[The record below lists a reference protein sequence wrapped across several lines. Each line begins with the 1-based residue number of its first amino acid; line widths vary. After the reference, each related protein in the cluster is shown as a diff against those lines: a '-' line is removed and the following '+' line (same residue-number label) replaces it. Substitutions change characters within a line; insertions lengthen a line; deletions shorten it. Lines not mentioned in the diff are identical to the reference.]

1 MVTNRRRKS
10 MKMRGHHTHGWGSK
24 KKHRG
29 SGNRGGRGM
38 SGTGKRAN
46 SIQPLMR
53 KLGITLGKCG
63 FRFKGYHEEISPI
76 NFDTINAC
84 LEHWVTSKK
93 ADKKG
98 DVYHI
103 DLEALG
109 FNKLLGSG
117 QPKAKMEIKVKHCS
131 TGAAEKLSAVGGK
144 VSVTKAEKK
153 EKKEE

>member
-1 MVTNRRRKS
+1 
-10 MKMRGHHTHGWGSK
+10 MRGHHTHGWGSK

-53 KLGITLGKCG
+53 KLGIKLGKCG
-63 FRFKGYHEEISPI
+63 FRFKGAQEESSPI
-76 NFDTINAC
+76 NFDAIHAC
-84 LEHWVTSKK
+84 LEHWVMSKK
-93 ADKKG
+93 AEKKG
-98 DVYHI
+98 DVYYI

-117 QPKAKMEIKVKHCS
+117 QPKAKMEIKVKYCS
-131 TGAAEKLSAVGGK
+131 AGAAEKLSAVGGR
-144 VSVTKAEKK
+144 VLAAKAEK
-153 EKKEE
+153 EE